1 MTTILISGA
10 SIAGPA
16 LAYWLQ
22 RFGHSVTV
30 IEKAPAPR
38 PGGYAV
44 DFRGAS
50 LDVLDR
56 MGLRAAVEARATRMG
71 GMDYVNESGKTVA
84 RTSPTAFSGELEV
97 LRGDLVEV
105 LYDATRDRVEYVFGD
120 SITRLSEDADG
131 VLVEF
136 ERGAPRR
143 FDLVVGA
150 DGLHSNVR
158 RLAFGPE
165 QSFRHDLGYA
175 VSVATV
181 PNHLD
186 LDHTG
191 RLLSVP
197 GKTVGAYSACGNTE
211 AKALFYFATEG
222 LNVDRRDTAAQRQ
235 LVEDTFAGIG
245 WEVPRLL
252 SELRVADDFYFD
264 SISQI
269 KLDSYSRGRIALV
282 GDAGYCASPLSGMG
296 TSLGIVGAY
305 VLAGELHA
313 ADRAAAHHVASED
326 SSPAA
331 HGSSDAGDMTAAAHV
346 RAFAAYDEVMR
357 PFVAACQKQAVDGA
371 RWFIPGSRAFL
382 ALRNLTFRLMPY
394 LPWRK
399 LIDELPLKV
408 GNAVELKQYEARR
421 PLPAEQ
427 LR

>member
-10 SIAGPA
+10 SVAGPA

-22 RFGHSVTV
+22 RFGHCVTV

-120 SITRLSEDADG
+120 SITGLSEDADG

-165 QSFRHDLGYA
+165 ETFRHDLGYA

-222 LNVDRRDTAAQRQ
+222 LNVDRRNTAAQRQ

-305 VLAGELHA
+305 VLAGELQSALDNADPTTAHA
-313 ADRAAAHHVASED
+313 
-326 SSPAA
+326 
-331 HGSSDAGDMTAAAHV
+331 

-408 GNAVELKQYEARR
+408 GNAVDLKQYGARR

>member
-10 SIAGPA
+10 SVAGPA

-22 RFGHSVTV
+22 RFGHTVTV

-71 GMDYVNESGKTVA
+71 GMDYVNESGRTVA

-97 LRGDLVEV
+97 LRGDLVEI
-105 LYDATRDRVEYVFGD
+105 LYDATRDGVEYVFGD

-131 VLVEF
+131 VLAEF
-136 ERGAPRR
+136 EHGAPRR
-143 FDLVVGA
+143 FELVVGA

-165 QSFRHDLGYA
+165 ESFRHDLGYA

-191 RLLSVP
+191 RLLSLP
-197 GKTVGAYSACGNTE
+197 GKTVGAYSARGNTE

-222 LNVDRRDTAAQRQ
+222 LTIDRRDPAAQRQ

-252 SELRVADDFYFD
+252 SELRSADDFYFD

-305 VLAGELHA
+305 VLAGELE
-313 ADRAAAHHVASED
+313 ASE
-326 SSPAA
+326 
-331 HGSSDAGDMTAAAHV
+331 GDYV
-346 RAFAAYDEVMR
+346 QAFAAYDEVMR
-357 PFVAACQKQAVDGA
+357 PFVVACQQQAVDGA

-421 PLPAEQ
+421 PLLAEQ
-427 LR
+427 PR